1 MITIVNMT
9 TIIIDIISAI
19 IKSIVTAIRSIPT

>member
-9 TIIIDIISAI
+9 TIIIDIISDI